1 MKLPRLLGFLAAFS
15 IPGLAYAA
23 NTITLNC
30 TGTLWSKDT
39 DFKDKPIPPTSLFI
53 DGKTVTG
60 GFGDFSVTG
69 VTNTHVMF
77 QAPPRREGESPT
89 QGQLDRISGSASVYS
104 LYPNGGGMVWA
115 HELTCKPA
123 NPLF

>member
-53 DGKTVTG
+53 DFDRKTVTG
-60 GFGDFSVTG
+60 DLGISPSLGSR
-69 VTNTHVMF
+69 TH
-77 QAPPRREGESPT
+77 T
-89 QGQLDRISGSASVYS
+89 
-104 LYPNGGGMVWA
+104 
-115 HELTCKPA
+115 
-123 NPLF
+123 